1 MPGKCCAAQ
10 PRKCHEYCDHHR
22 HVGLGQ
28 IRGPA
33 RAGRHWLFLRGQPA
47 TGIAARL
54 CGAGTQ
60 AASLSRG
67 HCHRRAQRGFFATG
81 HRAIAGTARPR
92 PHGAGHI
99 SRRIN
104 RHAGAPL
111 LRDPAQ
117 TPAGA
122 NPVRRGKPG
131 WRRAAPRP
139 GAVHRT
145 GARTA
150 AQHPRRIAYCGYQR
164 DPLGAAAGLHQRA
177 HPHIQYPDDAGVRVL
192 RLQARRA
199 RRRRLRV

>member
-10 PRKCHEYCDHHR
+10 PRNCHEYCDHHR

-33 RAGRHWLFLRGQPA
+33 RAGRHWLLLRGQPA

-60 AASLSRG
+60 AASLPCG
-67 HCHRRAQRGFFATG
+67 HCHRRAQRRFFAAG
-81 HRAIAGTARPR
+81 DRANAGAAQPR
-92 PHGAGHI
+92 PQCAGDIFGCIDH
-99 SRRIN
+99 
-104 RHAGAPL
+104 HAGAPL
-111 LRDPAQ
+111 FRDPAQ

-122 NPVRRGKPG
+122 NAVRRGKPG
-131 WRRAAPRP
+131 RRRTAPRP

-145 GARTA
+145 GARNA

-164 DPLGAAAGLHQRA
+164 DPVSAAADLHQRA
-177 HPHIQYPDDAGVRVL
+177 HPHIQYPDDAGVRIL
-192 RLQARRA
+192 RLQTRRA
-199 RRRRLRV
+199 GGRGLRV